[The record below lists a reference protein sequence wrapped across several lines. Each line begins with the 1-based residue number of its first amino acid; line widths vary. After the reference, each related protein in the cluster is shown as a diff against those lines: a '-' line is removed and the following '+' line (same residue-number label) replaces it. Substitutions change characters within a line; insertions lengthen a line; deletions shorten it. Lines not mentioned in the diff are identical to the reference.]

1 MDNIREAHIEDAEK
15 VIRYIIKASDET
27 DFMLSGSDERE
38 LDVKKEEEFLQSIQ
52 KSITTKMFLYEIDTE
67 IAGICN
73 LKGIN
78 KVRIRHRTELG
89 ITVLKDYWSRG
100 IASELINYAVDYCRL
115 NSIKKIELTV
125 RTDNERALKLYKKA
139 GFEIEGEIKSF
150 FYINGIYYNCY
161 IMGLFV

>member
-38 LDVKKEEEFLQSIQ
+38 LDVKNEEEFLQSIQ

-73 LKGIN
+73 LKGID
-78 KVRIRHRTELG
+78 KVRVKHRVNLG
-89 ITVLKDYWSRG
+89 ISVLKKYLGKG
-100 IASELINYAVDYCRL
+100 IAKKLILNAIEYCKN

-125 RTDNERALKLYKKA
+125 RTDNERVLILYRNI
-139 GFEIEGEIKSF
+139 GFVVEGELKKF
-150 FYINGIYYNCY
+150 FCIDGVYYNCY
-161 IMGLFV
+161 MMALFI

>member
-73 LKGIN
+73 LKGID
-78 KVRIRHRTELG
+78 KVRVKHRVNLG
-89 ITVLKDYWSRG
+89 ISVLKKYW
-100 IASELINYAVDYCRL
+100 EKV
-115 NSIKKIELTV
+115 
-125 RTDNERALKLYKKA
+125 
-139 GFEIEGEIKSF
+139 
-150 FYINGIYYNCY
+150 
-161 IMGLFV
+161 

>member
-1 MDNIREAHIEDAEK
+1 MNNIREAHIEDAQGIIEYIKK
-15 VIRYIIKASDET
+15 VSDET
-27 DFMLSGSDERE
+27 DSLISGSEERQ
-38 LDVKKEEEFLQSIQ
+38 LDVKREEEFLQSIRHL
-52 KSITTKMFLYEIDTE
+52 TLEKMFLYEISGK
-67 IAGICN
+67 IVGICN

>member
-1 MDNIREAHIEDAEK
+1 MDNIREAHTEDAEK

-73 LKGIN
+73 LKGID
-78 KVRIRHRTELG
+78 KVRVKHRVNLG
-89 ITVLKDYWSRG
+89 ISVLKKYWGKG
-100 IASELINYAVDYCRL
+100 IAKKLILNAIEYCKN

-125 RTDNERALKLYKKA
+125 RTDNERALILYRNI
-139 GFEIEGEIKSF
+139 GFVVEGELKKF
-150 FYINGIYYNCY
+150 FCIDGVYYNCY
-161 IMGLFV
+161 MMALFI

>member
-15 VIRYIIKASDET
+15 VIRYIIKVSDET

-73 LKGIN
+73 LKGID
-78 KVRIRHRTELG
+78 KVRVKHRVNLG
-89 ITVLKDYWSRG
+89 ISVLKKYWGKG
-100 IASELINYAVDYCRL
+100 IAKKLILNAIEYCKN

-125 RTDNERALKLYKKA
+125 RTDNERALILYRNI
-139 GFEIEGEIKSF
+139 GFVVEGELKKF
-150 FYINGIYYNCY
+150 FCIDGVYYNCY
-161 IMGLFV
+161 MMALFI